1 MRIAAAVFADF
12 ECTFLGAPPVLRS
25 ELAGRSV
32 LEHTLRRLLR
42 VDGLDAR
49 ALVVRPRDETAA
61 RDALVAA
68 GAGSEIELLAIDDV
82 PRPRH
87 ELILAARK
95 WNLDG
100 WRGTPLGTT
109 WFEEFVEPNAVAKA
123 LNHLGCEAVYCLDGQ
138 QAALDVAIA
147 RDMIAHA
154 REREADARFV
164 FTQAPPGLAGVV
176 LGRECVRELVE
187 NHWPFGLLLSY
198 RPERPIGDPI
208 TRPVCLQIDGA
219 VAQTACRFLPDT
231 QRSRRRLAAAL
242 AELGPDCDAAALCAW
257 VQRAEG
263 AAAAPDRPLEV
274 ELELTTDDPLP
285 DSTLRPRGGRVPRRT
300 LDDLDAVSR
309 LAREIAQ
316 HDDALVCLGG
326 HGDPLLHPGFA
337 EVVRRLHE
345 AGVFGISVATPLVR
359 LPDAAFEAL
368 FEQRVDIVEVLLDAS
383 TAETYRR
390 LHGGDEFAAVIANVE
405 RLLAARRDRQRP
417 RPLVLC
423 SLTRCAGNADELEA
437 FYDHWTRAA
446 SGGVLRGYNEYCGGL
461 PADAL
466 TASEPPVRGPCRR
479 LARGLTL
486 LADGTVPYCSQDFAG
501 VTRLGDWRRQP
512 LAEIWAGDPLRALRA
527 DHSSLTLAR
536 HALCQRCR
544 EWFRP

>member
-1 MRIAAAVFADF
+1 MRIAAAAFADF
-12 ECTFLGAPPVLRS
+12 ECTFLGATSVLRS

-49 ALVVRPRDETAA
+49 ALVVRPRDEAVAREALTAT
-61 RDALVAA
+61 
-68 GAGSEIELLAIDDV
+68 GAGSEIDLLAIDDV

-109 WFEEFVEPNAVAKA
+109 WFDEFVAPSAAAKV
-123 LNHLGCEAVYCLDGQ
+123 LNHYGCEAVYCVDGQ
-138 QAALDVAIA
+138 QAALDTGIA
-147 RDMIAHA
+147 GRMIAHA
-154 REREADARFV
+154 REHETDARFV
-164 FTQAPPGLAGVV
+164 FTQAPPGIAGLV

-231 QRSRRRLAAAL
+231 QRSRRRLATAL
-242 AELGPDCDAAALCAW
+242 AELGPECDAAALCAW
-257 VQRAEG
+257 VQREEDG
-263 AAAAPDRPLEV
+263 GSAAVPPLEV

-285 DSTLRPRGGRVPRRT
+285 ETTLRPRGGRVSQRT
-300 LDDLDAVSR
+300 LDDLEAVSR
-309 LAREIAQ
+309 LARELAQ

-337 EVVRRLHE
+337 DAVRRLRE

-390 LHGGDEFAAVIANVE
+390 LHGRDEFAAVVANVE
-405 RLLAARRDRQRP
+405 RLLTARRDRQRP

-423 SLTRCAGNADELEA
+423 SLTRCAGNADELES

-446 SGGVLRGYNEYCGGL
+446 SGAVLRGYDDYCGKL

-479 LARGLTL
+479 LARRLTL
-486 LADGTVPYCSQDFAG
+486 LADGTVPYCSQDFGAT
-501 VTRLGDWRRQP
+501 TRLGDWRRQP
-512 LAEIWAGDPLRALRA
+512 LADVWAGEPLRTLRA
-527 DHSSLTLAR
+527 DQSSLALAR

>member
-12 ECTFLGAPPVLRS
+12 ERTFLGAPSVLRL

-32 LEHTLRRLLR
+32 MEHTLRRLLR
-42 VDGLDAR
+42 IDGLDAC
-49 ALVVRPRDETAA
+49 ALVVRPRDEAAA
-61 RDALVAA
+61 REALRSIGAA
-68 GAGSEIELLAIDDV
+68 GAVELLAIDDA
-82 PRPRH
+82 PRFRH

-109 WFEEFVEPNAVAKA
+109 WFDEFVEPSAAAKV
-123 LNHLGCEAVYCLDGQ
+123 LNHYGYEAVFCVDGQ
-138 QAALDVAIA
+138 QAALDTAIA
-147 RDMIAHA
+147 TNMVAYA
-154 REREADARFV
+154 REHEADAGFV
-164 FTQAPPGLAGVV
+164 FTQAPPGLAGLV

-187 NHWPFGLLLSY
+187 NRWPFGLLLSY

-231 QRSRRRLAAAL
+231 QRSRRRLADAL
-242 AELGPDCDAAALCAW
+242 AELGPDCGAAALCAW
-257 VQRAEG
+257 VQRVEGDG
-263 AAAAPDRPLEV
+263 AAPVLPLEV

-285 DSTLRPRGGRVPRRT
+285 ETTLRPRGGRVPRRA

-309 LAREIAQ
+309 LARELAGQ
-316 HDDALVCLGG
+316 DDALVCLGG
-326 HGDPLLHPGFA
+326 HGDPLAHPGFA
-337 EVVRRLHE
+337 DVVQRVRA
-345 AGVFGISVATPLVR
+345 AGVCGISVATPLVR

-368 FEQRVDIVEVLLDAS
+368 FEQRVDSVEVLLDAA

-390 LHGGDEFAAVIANVE
+390 LHGRDEFAAVIANVE
-405 RLLAARRDRQRP
+405 RLLASRRDRQRP

-423 SLTRCAGNADELEA
+423 SLMRCAGNADELEA
-437 FYDHWTRAA
+437 FYDHWTCAA
-446 SGGVLRGYNEYCGGL
+446 SGAVLRGYNEYCGGL

-466 TASEPPVRGPCRR
+466 TALEPPVRGPCRR
-479 LARGLTL
+479 LDRRLIL
-486 LADGTVPYCSQDFAG
+486 LADGTVPYCSQDVTG
-501 VTRLGDWRRQP
+501 TTRLGDWRRQP
-512 LAEIWAGDPLRALRA
+512 LADIWDGEPLRALRA
-527 DHSSLTLAR
+527 DHASLSLAR
-536 HALCQRCR
+536 HALCPLCR